1 MSVIPYTAADVKAL
15 EMAARE
21 WVNVEE
27 GIFPGLYVA
36 NLRAYAAS
44 YREPQPPGEALTSEY
59 AQAQPAPIT
68 SSGPEL
74 LEALHRLTYNIV
86 SNDGRSWLTAE
97 GEAMRRRLVQSVAF
111 ELLTEGGPWVQVA
124 DSGSIRRV
132 NFDLYEIS
140 SRNPAEGARARPY
153 LIDGRPHRHEG
164 FVTDRPWEAFAAL
177 WEMNDECHAHW
188 MEGHER
194 DLYAQAK
201 RLGIL

>member
-1 MSVIPYTAADVKAL
+1 MKAL
-15 EMAARE
+15 ELVARE

-27 GIFPGLYVA
+27 GVFPGLYVA

-177 WEMNDECHAHW
+177 WEMNDECHTHW
-188 MEGHER
+188 LEGHGR
-194 DLYAQAK
+194 DLRAQAK